1 MDSVIN
7 RIYRDEFRS
16 GGSCEAETRFFTRR
30 NQGLLELLDKMDGDL
45 RERFLAVVKEQHLEH
60 EQACSEY
67 FAEGFCM
74 GAKLMIEV
82 LTAI

>member
-1 MDSVIN
+1 MDSMIN
-7 RIYRDEFRS
+7 RIFCDEFRS
-16 GGSCEAETRFFTRR
+16 GGNGDVNARIFTNR
-30 NQGLLELLDKMDGDL
+30 NQSFLTLLDNMDGEL
-45 RERFLAVVKEQHLEH
+45 RERILAVVKEQHLEH
-60 EQACSEY
+60 EHSCSEY

>member
-1 MDSVIN
+1 MDSMIN
-7 RIYRDEFRS
+7 RIFCDEFRS
-16 GGSCEAETRFFTRR
+16 GGNGDAKARIFANR
-30 NQGLLELLDKMDGDL
+30 NQSFLALLDSMDGEL
-45 RERFLAVVKEQHLEH
+45 RERFLAAVKEQHLEH
-60 EQACSEY
+60 EQSCSEY

>member
-1 MDSVIN
+1 
-7 RIYRDEFRS
+7 
-16 GGSCEAETRFFTRR
+16 
-30 NQGLLELLDKMDGDL
+30 MDGDL

-60 EQACSEY
+60 EQSCSEF